1 MDTSL
6 RIAKEPTDFSGDI
19 GENAEFTVEAK
30 GVGLKYQW
38 QVLKN
43 GTWTN
48 CSKNDGAKTA
58 TFTQEIKDSRNGSV
72 YRCVIT
78 DKNDATVTSDE
89 VTLTIEKSLKIVEQP
104 TDYSGSVGQTAKFI
118 VEAQGEGLK
127 YQWQILKKGTW
138 TNCSINDGARTNTLS
153 LEIKESRD
161 GSVYHCVITDKN
173 GATATTDEVTLTI
186 SKEIYIASEPQYCY
200 GNIGENAVFTV
211 EAEGEGL
218 KYQWQVLKNGEW
230 TNCSINDGAK
240 TDTLSLRNQRQVR
253 QSGNDKGGLPL
264 C

>member
-1 MDTSL
+1 M
-6 RIAKEPTDFSGDI
+6 
-19 GENAEFTVEAK
+19 
-30 GVGLKYQW
+30 
-38 QVLKN
+38 
-43 GTWTN
+43 
-48 CSKNDGAKTA
+48 
-58 TFTQEIKDSRNGSV
+58 
-72 YRCVIT
+72 
-78 DKNDATVTSDE
+78 
-89 VTLTIEKSLKIVEQP
+89 TIEKSLKIVEQP

-240 TDTLSLRNQRQVR
+240 TDTLTLLIKASRDGSCYRCVISDKYGNQATTREVYLYVDQDVPAPAAPA
-253 QSGNDKGGLPL
+253 SYVTSTADEAAIVEAEIAVEETVDTVEVEAVEVVETIEEAAVETVVS
-264 C
+264 